1 MSSARREKSLNH
13 VPRSL
18 EFVREAWWDRTSSQ
32 KSAHRSTVVSYAH
45 ISPCR
50 KTKMG
55 KKQQIYLYFNMCQ
68 YLSPVHHCLLWEPGM
83 VFFRC
88 QAQWALQA
96 LWLDPSVDARIPM
109 TLGPRTKQSRPRPAS
124 VGQSWHTI
132 GWPHLKT
139 GEWFGTMKFYD
150 FPYWEFHHPNWRSPS
165 FFRGLGIPPTSKNNR
180 QSFP

>member
-55 KKQQIYLYFNMCQ
+55 KKMGKTTANLPLFQ
-68 YLSPVHHCLLWEPGM
+68 YVSIFITSSSLFAVGTGHGFFSVPGTVSFTGSVVGPISGCPDSNDAWATYQAIQATSCISRSVLAHHWM
-83 VFFRC
+83 
-88 QAQWALQA
+88 A
-96 LWLDPSVDARIPM
+96 
-109 TLGPRTKQSRPRPAS
+109 
-124 VGQSWHTI
+124 
-132 GWPHLKT
+132 
-139 GEWFGTMKFYD
+139 
-150 FPYWEFHHPNWRSPS
+150 
-165 FFRGLGIPPTSKNNR
+165 TS
-180 QSFP
+180 